1 MKTLKAFRSTD
12 RTKPLSETGLIRHF
26 NNRLAELLN
35 KLKDENIRQEWTL
48 NEIYKAWQFR
58 S

>member
-1 MKTLKAFRSTD
+1 MKTLKAFRSTA
-12 RTKPLSETGLIRHF
+12 RTKPLSETGLIRHYS
-26 NNRLAELLN
+26 NRLDELLK
-35 KLKDENIRQEWTL
+35 KLKDETKRQEWTL